1 MSPQDIAW
9 KPFAVSQVRPAIAIA
24 LARPGVDEAGVAATD
39 DRLDRLGIVVV
50 VKIPK
55 HDELDFRVGLQ
66 VFLQLGQGLDRA
78 DFLQREHIRLGR
90 EDALDHLGLGQLG
103 LERPILDGRED
114 VILDVLRGRADRRLR
129 LAKRAKHDPEQE

>member
-1 MSPQDIAW
+1 MSPRDIAW

-55 HDELDFRVGLQ
+55 HDEVDFRVGLQ
-66 VFLQLGQGLDRA
+66 PGID
-78 DFLQREHIRLGR
+78 
-90 EDALDHLGLGQLG
+90 DASRSVRFPNLYSVH
-103 LERPILDGRED
+103 
-114 VILDVLRGRADRRLR
+114 
-129 LAKRAKHDPEQE
+129 HF